1 MLQVIGACSGYLRN
15 QLDLINCVDVITIS
29 ETYSLPKLR
38 RFAYNFI
45 SENFMNVTR
54 QQINRLA
61 MDQVSFIVLCIIYL
75 VLTSMIPFERAKSIS
90 NIGKRLAHV

>member
-54 QQINRLA
+54 QQVNRLA
-61 MDQVSFIVLCIIYL
+61 MDQVSFIVSYITA
-75 VLTSMIPFERAKSIS
+75 VVP
-90 NIGKRLAHV
+90 N

>member
-61 MDQVSFIVLCIIYL
+61 MDQVSFIV
-75 VLTSMIPFERAKSIS
+75 
-90 NIGKRLAHV
+90 

>member
-61 MDQVSFIVLCIIYL
+61 MDQVSFSTLY
-75 VLTSMIPFERAKSIS
+75 
-90 NIGKRLAHV
+90 GKKVD